1 MDYDDASYLAE
12 QQQNWRPWFDR
23 GLYFRL
29 FTFNF
34 ERKNKTSEIKLKN
47 VLFQNVE
54 SRSRYAMGLGKRL
67 SQSENVERRS
77 PPQDRL
83 VSENHP
89 NVTQ

>member
-29 FTFNF
+29 FSFNF
-34 ERKNKTSEIKLKN
+34 NRKQKHQKLNKKN

-83 VSENHP
+83 VLENHHK
-89 NVTQ
+89 VTQ